1 MAKTDPPRASPHPL
15 FPPELP
21 NESKTDPSIRVVK
34 KAMRKELNWQGA
46 KLTVATAV
54 VAVGTAFGAYR
65 AVLAEAAAQT
75 DAGVRVMAAEQRALD
90 ARVTTMEKRLDRVDD
105 KLDLLLDAA
114 RVPMWKRPAPM
125 DGGQ

>member
-1 MAKTDPPRASPHPL
+1 MAEPPRMTPAPFRPDLPEEPKTDPA
-15 FPPELP
+15 
-21 NESKTDPSIRVVK
+21 IRVVK

-46 KLTVATAV
+46 KLTIATAV

-65 AVLAEAAAQT
+65 AILSEAAAQT
-75 DAGVRVMAAEQRALD
+75 DAGVRVLAAEQRAIDVRL
-90 ARVTTMEKRLDRVDD
+90 TTTEKRLDRFDD

-114 RVPMWKRPAPM
+114 RVPQWKRPPS